1 MRKICLICLLLLL
14 LLLTACQRAQDPVV
28 SEPVAAQDDANNSNP
43 EFLNSEEFEAL
54 GLPFSEAVQ
63 VGNLLYLSG
72 QIGVLPG
79 TVDLVAGGV
88 EAETRQTMENIK
100 ATVEGF
106 GSSMDRV
113 FKCTVFM
120 ADNAERS
127 QINTIYSSYFPK
139 NFPARSGV
147 GSSGLALGAR
157 VEIECVA
164 SLPGDWKQRSERIQK
179 RGSRRPF
186 L

>member
-1 MRKICLICLLLLL
+1 MQKICLICLLLLA
-14 LLLTACQRAQDPVV
+14 ACQQSPEPEV
-28 SEPVAAQDDANNSNP
+28 PVAAADTGEADNGEP
-43 EFLNSEEFEAL
+43 EFLNSSEFESL

-63 VGNLLYLSG
+63 VGNVLYMSG
-72 QIGVLPG
+72 QIGVMPG
-79 TVDLVAGGV
+79 KVELVPGGV
-88 EAETRQTMENIK
+88 EPETRQTMENIK
-100 ATVEGF
+100 ATVERF

-127 QINTIYSSYFPK
+127 VINEIYSSYFPT
-139 NFPARSGV
+139 NPPARSGV

-164 SLPGDWKQRSERIQK
+164 SLPGDWKQRSEK
-179 RGSRRPF
+179 TKKGGSRRPF